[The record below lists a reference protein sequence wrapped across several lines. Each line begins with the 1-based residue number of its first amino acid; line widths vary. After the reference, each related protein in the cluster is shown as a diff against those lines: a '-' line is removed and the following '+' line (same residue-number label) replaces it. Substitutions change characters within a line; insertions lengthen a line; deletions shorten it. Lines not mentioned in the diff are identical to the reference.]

1 MLNKEKMIDTL
12 NDIFDQAETESEIME
27 FNCILLNFASEVCKA
42 FGEESGEE
50 GENDTDIS

>member
-27 FNCILLNFASEVCKA
+27 FNCILLNFASEICKA
-42 FGEESGEE
+42 FGEESSEE
-50 GENDTDIS
+50 GEDDTDFS

>member
-12 NDIFDQAETESEIME
+12 NDIFDQTETESEIME
-27 FNCILLNFASEVCKA
+27 FNCILLNFAAEICKA
-42 FGEESGEE
+42 YAEESSEE

>member
-1 MLNKEKMIDTL
+1 MLNKDKLIDTL
-12 NDIFDQAETESEIME
+12 NDIFDQTETESEIME

-50 GENDTDIS
+50 DENDTDIS